1 MTTYINNGIEITE
14 SELDN
19 KLDSLMNVEEVN
31 NDWLK
36 SLMETEE
43 EAEERKNTAELKEYN
58 RRYETNKK
66 TIPTKKCTRCSGHGR
81 IAQYSYKSGGV
92 CFKCNGSGKQ

>member
-1 MTTYINNGIEITE
+1 MTTYNENGIEITE
-14 SELDN
+14 AQLEN

-31 NDWLK
+31 NDWLE

-43 EAEERKNTAELKEYN
+43 EAEIRKNTAELNEYN
-58 RRYETNKK
+58 RRYKTNKK
-66 TIPTKKCTRCSGHGR
+66 NLPTKKCTRCSGHGR
-81 IAQYSYKSGGV
+81 IAQYTYKRGGV